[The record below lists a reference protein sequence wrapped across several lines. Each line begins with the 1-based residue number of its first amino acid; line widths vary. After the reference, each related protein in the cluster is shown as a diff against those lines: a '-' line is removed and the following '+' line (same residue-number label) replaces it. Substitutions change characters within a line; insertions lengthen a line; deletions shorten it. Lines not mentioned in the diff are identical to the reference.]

1 MIFYRFELSA
11 RLEVKSAISEVKN
24 VIPEVKTARLQVNRL
39 N

>member
-11 RLEVKSAISEVKN
+11 ILEVKSAISEVKN

>member
-11 RLEVKSAISEVKN
+11 ILEVKSAITEVKS
-24 VIPEVKTARLQVNRL
+24 VRPQVNGL

>member
-1 MIFYRFELSA
+1 MTFYRFELSA
-11 RLEVKSAISEVKN
+11 ILEVKSAISEVKN